1 MCSTNRC
8 AVDDVALTTADE
20 VESRVPCTKK
30 VVVLATFQ
38 IGCIKRIWSSNLY
51 DVGTADVLIGSK
63 LRRDEIEDFD
73 VWSDSLHG
81 IKV

>member
-1 MCSTNRC
+1 MN
-8 AVDDVALTTADE
+8 
-20 VESRVPCTKK
+20 VEFSREKRLIHGQK
-30 VVVLATFQ
+30 VVVLGTFQ

-51 DVGTADVLIGSK
+51 DVGTADVLIGEK